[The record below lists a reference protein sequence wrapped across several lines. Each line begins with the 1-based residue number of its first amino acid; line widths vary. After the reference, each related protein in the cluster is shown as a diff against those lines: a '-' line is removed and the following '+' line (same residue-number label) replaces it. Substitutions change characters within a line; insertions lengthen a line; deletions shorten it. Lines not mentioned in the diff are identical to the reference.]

1 MYISFDLGLSLSH
14 TEKNL
19 LCLQNVN
26 TLISKDNQSL
36 QLLKVL
42 SDVHSLSDEYLVLAL
57 YIIYYP
63 DN

>member
-14 TEKNL
+14 NEKNL

-42 SDVHSLSDEYLVLAL
+42 SDVHSLSDAYLVLAL